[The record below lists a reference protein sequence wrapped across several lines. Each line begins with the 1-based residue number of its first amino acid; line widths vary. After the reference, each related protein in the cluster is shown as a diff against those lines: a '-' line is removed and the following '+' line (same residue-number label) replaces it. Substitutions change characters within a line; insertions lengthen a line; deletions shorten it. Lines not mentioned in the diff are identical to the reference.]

1 MIISILIEFS
11 RLLLRALRAVGGR
24 GEARKVSQGH
34 LGQWSRARA
43 LLVLLLR
50 LRGQV
55 ASGRGLGARA
65 RQGRAARARAA
76 GEMPPKTE
84 YIQLVSKEG
93 HKFYVD
99 KAVAIEVSQTIRS
112 AWSVGLKEKNSG
124 MMNLPTIPTA
134 VLEKV
139 IQYMYYKVRYTNSTQ
154 PIPVSRPAPY
164 GCRVRASPTPRALTP
179 ADRPLTARR
188 SPCSAC
194 VLARSTAGRTGVHH
208 RA

>member
-1 MIISILIEFS
+1 
-11 RLLLRALRAVGGR
+11 
-24 GEARKVSQGH
+24 
-34 LGQWSRARA
+34 
-43 LLVLLLR
+43 
-50 LRGQV
+50 
-55 ASGRGLGARA
+55 
-65 RQGRAARARAA
+65 
-76 GEMPPKTE
+76 MPPKTE

-93 HKFYVD
+93 HRFYVD

-124 MMNLPTIPTA
+124 VMNLPSIPTA

-164 GCRVRASPTPRALTP
+164 GCLARSRQ
-179 ADRPLTARR
+179 LTARR
-188 SPCSAC
+188 SPCSPC